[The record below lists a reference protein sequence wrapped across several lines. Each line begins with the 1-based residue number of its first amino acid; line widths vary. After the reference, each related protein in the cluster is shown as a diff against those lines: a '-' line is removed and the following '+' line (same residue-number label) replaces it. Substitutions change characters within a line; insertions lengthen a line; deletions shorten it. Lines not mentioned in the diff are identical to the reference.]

1 MWIHRN
7 DALYKQQQSQTF
19 TKAKEKIDKD
29 TETEIL
35 IGKEGFRKKYANWLL
50 LTENK

>member
-1 MWIHRN
+1 MWIHRD

-29 TETEIL
+29 IEKEIM
-35 IGKEGFRKKYANWLL
+35 IRKEDLEK
-50 LTENK
+50 EM